1 MEKETIKMPWIPPQI
16 IEIDIKLTEN
26 GGGIGIDIASQGV
39 DMSS

>member
-1 MEKETIKMPWIPPQI
+1 MEKETTKKPWVSPQI

-26 GGGIGIDIASQGV
+26 GGGLGIDIATQGV